1 MIKLHKELFFEGS
14 ISMIIETERL
24 YFEPLGS
31 QDLDALKQ
39 ILQNGKTMES
49 YGGVRSDEECSQWID
64 RQQRYEQLGYG
75 IWSIL
80 RKDTRQMIGQGGL
93 VYHNWKKEPVLD
105 LVYIIKNEYWQQGY
119 GKEAAAALE
128 RYAFET
134 LDVEEVNSIIRD
146 TNEYSQ
152 IISLGLGMEVIDR
165 KTDVYR
171 GVSRPH
177 YLYNVKRNK

>member
-1 MIKLHKELFFEGS
+1 
-14 ISMIIETERL
+14 MIIETERL

-64 RQQRYEQLGYG
+64 RQQQRYEQLGYG

-119 GKEAAAALE
+119 GKGGSGRPGTVRFRNA
-128 RYAFET
+128 RC
-134 LDVEEVNSIIRD
+134 RR
-146 TNEYSQ
+146 SQ
-152 IISLGLGMEVIDR
+152 FDHPGHE
-165 KTDVYR
+165 
-171 GVSRPH
+171 
-177 YLYNVKRNK
+177 